1 MCRFLVVA
9 KDLFF
14 ARRRVTTTADIFR
27 GSSRRR
33 TACNLPFYRE
43 LDLASGFIMWAKFSI
58 LLLWITVAAGGNKEP
73 VEEPA
78 SLLSTL
84 TEYGIKKME
93 DMADQEE

>member
-1 MCRFLVVA
+1 MCVDFLLLP

-27 GSSRRR
+27 G